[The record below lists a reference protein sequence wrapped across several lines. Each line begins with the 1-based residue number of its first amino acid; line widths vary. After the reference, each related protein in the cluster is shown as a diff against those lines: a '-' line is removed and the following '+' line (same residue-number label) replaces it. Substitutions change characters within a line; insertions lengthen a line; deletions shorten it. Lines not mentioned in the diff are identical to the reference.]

1 MAAEGELQGG
11 VVVVTTMETEFRAMR
26 DRLDSPTEHWH
37 KAGTYFVRGQMKD
50 VPWPVIL
57 MITGPGNTGSSAL
70 GERAIQT
77 FEPRAL
83 LVVGIA
89 GGLKDDVKLGDVVV
103 ADWIHSYHG
112 GKEDKDGF
120 SARPRGGS
128 AGHRLE
134 QVAYAVSLTVP
145 WWEPLSRD
153 VRPGVHVK
161 PIASGEV
168 VLNSPAAPL
177 SEQLDRGG
185 LRELLRRHYN
195 DAVAIEMES
204 AGAIKAAQLNDD
216 LPFLAIRGISDRADG
231 TKRGDADQELQPMAA
246 AHAAAFAAAFLRK
259 LAGAEAAREQG
270 RPAAAAGPDAQP
282 ATTQLVIGHG
292 APIFAVQNGNIYTHP
307 STAEPPPSGRL
318 QRILGELLFST
329 RIDHPAGR
337 LVIGFGAGDTLLVV
351 ERNAAVH
358 RWSLKDH
365 RTGLTGMPR
374 GEALRGRIDAVASS
388 AMPAVAIARDK
399 KLVLVHFGQDGHTA
413 TELPLGRDEFLVTA
427 AGERFAT
434 YNGRRVAVRDFGDG
448 SVLWQYP
455 CPPNVATA
463 TIDPTGTAMAIA
475 AGPNLF
481 AGSNKITFVTQDDTG
496 PREFSFENF
505 PLFGAG
511 CQLGMAPGGALVACA
526 SFREVVLVS
535 PADRQILRRRRL
547 GNWRQEVVPALGTR
561 PQRLICTPKGAV
573 LWLRDRRIALVHWDA
588 PELRYL
594 PQNGACD
601 DIAFDPPGSRLAI
614 VSQSGQVD
622 VWEWRDEYA

>member
-1 MAAEGELQGG
+1 MAAAGELQGG

-26 DRLDSPTEHWH
+26 EHLDFPTERWH
-37 KAGTYFVRGQMKD
+37 KAGTYFVRGQIKD

-57 MITGPGNTGSSAL
+57 MITGLGNTGSSAL

-89 GGLKDDVKLGDVVV
+89 GALKDDVRLGDVVV

-120 SARPRGGS
+120 SARPRGGP

-145 WWEPLSRD
+145 WWEPMSRD
-153 VRPGVHVK
+153 VRPRVHIK

-168 VLNSPAAPL
+168 VLNSSAASL

-185 LRELLRRHYN
+185 LRELLRRHYG

-204 AGAIKAAQLNDD
+204 AGAIRAAQLNDD

-231 TKRGDADQELQPMAA
+231 TKRDVADQELQPVAA
-246 AHAAAFAAAFLRK
+246 SHAAAFAAAFLKK
-259 LAGAEAAREQG
+259 LAEAEAAREQG
-270 RPAAAAGPDAQP
+270 RPAGSDVQP
-282 ATTQLVIGHG
+282 TATQFVIGHG
-292 APIFAVQNGNIYTHP
+292 APVFAVQNGNIYTHP

-337 LVIGFGAGDTLLVV
+337 LVVGFGAGDTLLVV
-351 ERNAAVH
+351 EKNAAVH
-358 RWSLKDH
+358 RWSLTDH
-365 RTGLTGMPR
+365 RPGLTGMPR
-374 GEALRGRIDAVASS
+374 GEALRSGINVVASS
-388 AMPAVAIARDK
+388 AMPAIAIARGR
-399 KLVLVHFGQDGHTA
+399 KLVLVHFGPDGHTA
-413 TELPLGRDEFLVTA
+413 AELALGRDEFLVTA

-434 YNGRRVAVRDFGDG
+434 RDGRRVAVRDFADG

-455 CPPNVATA
+455 CPSYVATA

-475 AGPNLF
+475 AGPNIF
-481 AGSNKITFVTQDDTG
+481 AGRNKITFVTQDDTR

-505 PLFGAG
+505 PLFSAG
-511 CQLGMAPGGALVACA
+511 CQLGMSPGGALIACA
-526 SFREVVLVS
+526 SFREVLLVR
-535 PADRQILRRRRL
+535 PGDRQILRRRRL
-547 GNWRQEVVPALGTR
+547 GDWRQELVPALGAR
-561 PQRLICTPKGAV
+561 PQRLICTPKGTV
-573 LWLRDRRIALVHWDA
+573 LWLRGRRIALVRWDI
-588 PELRYL
+588 PELHYL
-594 PQNGACD
+594 PQSGVCD
-601 DIAFDPPGSRLAI
+601 DIAFDPSGSRLAI

-622 VWEWRDEYA
+622 VWEWRDEDGG